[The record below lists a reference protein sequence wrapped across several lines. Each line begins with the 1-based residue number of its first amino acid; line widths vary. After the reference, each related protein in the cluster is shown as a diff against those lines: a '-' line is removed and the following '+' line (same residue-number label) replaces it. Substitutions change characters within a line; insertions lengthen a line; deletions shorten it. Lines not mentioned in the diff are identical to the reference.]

1 MEQQRITFDTF
12 VRGLI
17 GVIIIVF
24 IIWLLNKLSGALTPF
39 FLAWLIAYILFPM
52 VRFFQ
57 VRCRMKYRI
66 LGILSAFII
75 V

>member
-24 IIWLLNKLSGALTPF
+24 IIWLLNRLSGALTPF
-39 FLAWLIAYILFPM
+39 FLAWLIAYI
-52 VRFFQ
+52 
-57 VRCRMKYRI
+57 
-66 LGILSAFII
+66 
-75 V
+75 

>member
-24 IIWLLNKLSGALTPF
+24 IIFQKYFTKGITMGA
-39 FLAWLIAYILFPM
+39 
-52 VRFFQ
+52 V
-57 VRCRMKYRI
+57 K
-66 LGILSAFII
+66 G
-75 V
+75 